1 MWSQSGDAGIGSGPC
16 VERMTALDSAPRG
29 VRGCG
34 PAWSASCCCHRGMAT
49 WACVVSIMVS
59 LLLCGQHDTDD
70 TGLCAHIIGIMSSLS
85 LRGRTRHDAAG
96 HVPTLSA
103 SCRRCGYLAK
113 RARAKPIL
121 VSKKNDK
128 EGVWGVGK

>member
-59 LLLCGQHDTDD
+59 LLLCGQHDADDTGPCAHIVGIMSSSSLCSQTRCDAMGHVPTSSASLLLHGRHDTDD
-70 TGLCAHIIGIMSSLS
+70 TGLCAHIIGIMSSL
-85 LRGRTRHDAAG
+85 
-96 HVPTLSA
+96 
-103 SCRRCGYLAK
+103 
-113 RARAKPIL
+113 
-121 VSKKNDK
+121 
-128 EGVWGVGK
+128 